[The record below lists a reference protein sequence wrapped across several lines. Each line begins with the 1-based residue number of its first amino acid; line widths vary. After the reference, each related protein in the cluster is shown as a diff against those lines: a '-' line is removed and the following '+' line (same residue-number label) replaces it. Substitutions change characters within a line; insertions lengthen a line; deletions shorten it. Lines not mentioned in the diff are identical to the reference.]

1 MTFENEHMSAFNLN
15 KDLSVLL
22 DKNQP
27 ILIVEDSVPDF
38 QAITR
43 VFRKLRIENPV
54 YHCETGR
61 QALDFLF
68 HRGGDYSSDKA
79 PRPGLILLD
88 LNMPETDG
96 REVLKLIKENEE
108 LKSIPTVIFT
118 TSESEKDISECYRNG
133 ANSYITKPVD
143 LERLLDVISM
153 LRSYWFET
161 VALPQ

>member
-1 MTFENEHMSAFNLN
+1 MMSSNLKN
-15 KDLSVLL
+15 DLGALL
-22 DKNQP
+22 DNTQP
-27 ILIVEDSVPDF
+27 ILIVEDSIPDF

-43 VFRKLRIENPV
+43 VFRKLRIDNPV
-54 YHCETGR
+54 FHCETG
-61 QALDFLF
+61 QKALDFLF
-68 HRGGDYSSDKA
+68 RRGADSDPDKS

-88 LNMPETDG
+88 LNLPETDG
-96 REVLKLIKENEE
+96 REVLKLIKSDGD

-118 TSESEKDISECYRNG
+118 TSESDKDINECYQNG

-153 LRSYWFET
+153 LRAYWFET